1 MEAAVITQFPGG
13 FRISKVTR
21 VNGQIRS
28 SQVMVVGH
36 DGAQLGVM
44 ELEEALN
51 VAAESEM
58 DLVEVASNV
67 NPPVCKV
74 MDYGKFKYRQ
84 SKKAHDAKKKQ
95 KVIKV
100 KEVKITPNTEEHDI
114 QFKLAHARRFLADEA
129 KVKVSVFFKGRQI
142 THSEL
147 GLKIL
152 KRFVK
157 ELVEFAEVEE
167 QPKTEGK
174 RMFLILA
181 PKVVNPVVTKKAKPS
196 SEDTK
201 VDNGENNAEA

>member
-1 MEAAVITQFPGG
+1 
-13 FRISKVTR
+13 
-21 VNGQIRS
+21 
-28 SQVMVVGH
+28 MVVGH